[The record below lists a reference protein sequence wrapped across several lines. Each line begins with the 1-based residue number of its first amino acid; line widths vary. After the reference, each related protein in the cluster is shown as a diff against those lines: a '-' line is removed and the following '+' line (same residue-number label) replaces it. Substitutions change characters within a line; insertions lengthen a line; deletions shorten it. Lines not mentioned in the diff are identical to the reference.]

1 MIRKLSQLLLIFWF
15 GAVPI
20 LAETLSAAQYRLKID
35 PRAKIS
41 ERVDTGWEKLMT
53 VELEGQR
60 ARVRWKE
67 GEVSV
72 IFPDGTLRTKLSPG
86 AGPASYELTT
96 DFEGKRYRVQRGPR
110 EIGWLLP
117 GEDIFFRIYG
127 GKVTNVV
134 GSSDYLKVIRDS
146 RGGRISLE
154 SQAGTSDLL
163 LAKGAL
169 EVFEGPDATAHTYFV
184 RGLSFHRGPITL
196 EIPLPKEP
204 FLDALPP
211 DRFLRVES
219 KTTPAAP
226 QEEPSFP
233 SEPIP
238 ESSSRGPLDAEP
250 STWDSPIYRANLGN
264 KKDDPLKARR
274 EAKDYRQKGDP
285 LKAKTEEN
293 SEEILRVKDY

>member
-1 MIRKLSQLLLIFWF
+1 MIRKLSQILLLFCLSSL
-15 GAVPI
+15 PL
-20 LAETLSAAQYRLKID
+20 LAETLSAPQYRLKID

-60 ARVRWKE
+60 ARIRWRE
-67 GEVSV
+67 DEVSV

-86 AGPASYELTT
+86 AGPANYQLTT
-96 DFEGKRYRVQRGPR
+96 DFEGKRYRVQRSPR

-117 GEDIFFRIYG
+117 GEEIFFRTYG

-134 GSSDYLKVIRDS
+134 GSSDYLKVTRDS

-154 SQAGTSDLL
+154 SQAGVSDLL
-163 LAKGAL
+163 LAKGVL
-169 EVFEGPDATAHTYFV
+169 EVFDGPEVTAHTYFV

-204 FLDALPP
+204 FLDALPA

-219 KTTPAAP
+219 KSTPAASP
-226 QEEPSFP
+226 EDPSLPAEPV
-233 SEPIP
+233 P

-250 STWDSPIYRANLGN
+250 STWDSPIYRANLGE
-264 KKDDPLKARR
+264 KKDDPLKSRR
-274 EAKDYRQKGDP
+274 EAQDYRQKGDP
-285 LKAKTEEN
+285 LKAKTEKN